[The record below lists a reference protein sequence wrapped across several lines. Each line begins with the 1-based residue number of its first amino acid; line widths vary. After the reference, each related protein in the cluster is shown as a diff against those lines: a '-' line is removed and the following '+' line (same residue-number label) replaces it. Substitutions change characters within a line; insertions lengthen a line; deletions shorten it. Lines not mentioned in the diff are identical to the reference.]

1 MSNIRLGDFLKDN
14 VLYPKGP
21 GLGAAQILN
30 NVKSTLHFG
39 TLSSIDSWESNAYL
53 LFMPLVSDS
62 RPEFRGNIL
71 RDCMLHLPIPLKMP
85 STVAVGLDGVESQRK
100 AEELL
105 GRLNNE
111 TESYHTIKRPFK
123 PLLYTDSSLYCT
135 SMPFTD
141 AMELGSPG
149 DGLII
154 RPSKLG
160 LFILHV
166 SGNYPPTYSLN
177 SLERCLETFDL

>member
-1 MSNIRLGDFLKDN
+1 
-14 VLYPKGP
+14 
-21 GLGAAQILN
+21 
-30 NVKSTLHFG
+30 
-39 TLSSIDSWESNAYL
+39 
-53 LFMPLVSDS
+53 
-62 RPEFRGNIL
+62 
-71 RDCMLHLPIPLKMP
+71 
-85 STVAVGLDGVESQRK
+85 
-100 AEELL
+100 
-105 GRLNNE
+105 
-111 TESYHTIKRPFK
+111 
-123 PLLYTDSSLYCT
+123 
-135 SMPFTD
+135 MPFTD